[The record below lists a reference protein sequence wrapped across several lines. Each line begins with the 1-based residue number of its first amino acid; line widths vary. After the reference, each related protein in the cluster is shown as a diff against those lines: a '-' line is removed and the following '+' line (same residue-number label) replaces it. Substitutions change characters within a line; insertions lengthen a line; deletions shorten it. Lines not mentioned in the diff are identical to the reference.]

1 MVKTRMQLLAD
12 GAAGQLAYK
21 GYRDAIARIYK
32 EEGLR
37 GFWKG
42 LSASYWGCS
51 EGCIQFVVYEKL
63 KKQLVERCVLPISY
77 FNPSHACGAKQESK
91 ESLSISSQGTK

>member
-1 MVKTRMQLLAD
+1 MVPRGLTLVCLMHR
-12 GAAGQLAYK
+12 
-21 GYRDAIARIYK
+21 
-32 EEGLR
+32 EEGFR

-63 KKQLVERCVLPISY
+63 KK
-77 FNPSHACGAKQESK
+77 
-91 ESLSISSQGTK
+91 SLLEK

>member
-1 MVKTRMQLLAD
+1 MMAGCGGLGWHDGMVPRGLTLVCLMHR
-12 GAAGQLAYK
+12 
-21 GYRDAIARIYK
+21 
-32 EEGLR
+32 EEGFR

-63 KKQLVERCVLPISY
+63 KK
-77 FNPSHACGAKQESK
+77 
-91 ESLSISSQGTK
+91 SLLEK

>member
-1 MVKTRMQLLAD
+1 MC
-12 GAAGQLAYK
+12 
-21 GYRDAIARIYK
+21 IYTPPPPGSAQQPPPPPHTHCR
-32 EEGLR
+32 EEGVK

-63 KKQLVERCVLPISY
+63 KKQLIERCV
-77 FNPSHACGAKQESK
+77 AA
-91 ESLSISSQGTK
+91 

>member
-1 MVKTRMQLLAD
+1 MK
-12 GAAGQLAYK
+12 
-21 GYRDAIARIYK
+21 
-32 EEGLR
+32 

-63 KKQLVERCVLPISY
+63 KKQLIERCAADVY
-77 FNPSHACGAKQESK
+77 FY
-91 ESLSISSQGTK
+91 LLIYIYI

>member
-1 MVKTRMQLLAD
+1 MLAEL
-12 GAAGQLAYK
+12 GFCFVWN
-21 GYRDAIARIYK
+21 R
-32 EEGLR
+32 EEGFR

-63 KKQLVERCVLPISY
+63 KKHLIE
-77 FNPSHACGAKQESK
+77 K
-91 ESLSISSQGTK
+91 